1 MKGILRKIFSGGAM
15 EYVQKHYKYLILLFI
30 LAVIYISN
38 GLILALAIK
47 EQEELNDKLLRSKA
61 RYNQNL
67 KEVVKFNNYQ
77 NLIEL
82 SKKYNLGLEE
92 PDNPPLKVEK

>member
-1 MKGILRKIFSGGAM
+1 MKGILKGIFSGSAM

-38 GLILALAIK
+38 GLISALAIR
-47 EQEELNDKLLRSKA
+47 EQEDLNDKMLRSKT

-67 KEVVKFNNYQ
+67 KEVMKFNNYQ

-82 SKKYNLGLEE
+82 TKKYNLGLEE
-92 PDNPPLKVEK
+92 PDKPPLKVEK